1 MIRLAEDFHP
11 IQPSRPRPKQNRKE
25 LQSAEAEQPTPE
37 RRWRMAVFA
46 LIRVHKS
53 FLFVQKSESGWWTF
67 PGGRVKRGESIQ
79 AALRRETLEE
89 TGLEILIGPIAAVL
103 ERSDQRQIC
112 LYFYA
117 CPKDWPTRGPKPLC
131 PEISRIERRPL
142 TGIPK
147 PLSPQAEAL
156 IFHLRPPFRG
166 AAWIPNIHSGKTAPS
181 TTSQSTPNSP

>member
-1 MIRLAEDFHP
+1 
-11 IQPSRPRPKQNRKE
+11 
-25 LQSAEAEQPTPE
+25 
-37 RRWRMAVFA
+37 MAVFA
-46 LIRVHKS
+46 LIRIHKS

-89 TGLEILIGPIAAVL
+89 TGLEILLGPIAAVL

-117 CPKDWPTRGPKPLC
+117 CPKDWPARGLKAPS

-142 TGIPK
+142 SGIPH

-156 IFHLRPPFRG
+156 ISHLRPPFRG
-166 AAWIPNIHSGKTAPS
+166 AAWIPNIRARKDGPPA
-181 TTSQSTPNSP
+181 TSHQPIDL